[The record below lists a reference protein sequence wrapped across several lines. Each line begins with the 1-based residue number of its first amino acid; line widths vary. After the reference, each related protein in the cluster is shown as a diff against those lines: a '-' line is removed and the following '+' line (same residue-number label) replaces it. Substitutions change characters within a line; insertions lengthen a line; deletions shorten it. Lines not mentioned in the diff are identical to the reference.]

1 MMGTFVG
8 EGRGSNWDGTR
19 GASGM
24 LALFSFLALVVVTQK
39 LTVRIHCTVYFWFG
53 CFSMCICSLQ

>member
-1 MMGTFVG
+1 MMGTFVE
-8 EGRGSNWDGTR
+8 EGRGSNWDGTQ

-39 LTVRIHCTVYFWFG
+39 LTENSLHCVFLVWLLFYVY
-53 CFSMCICSLQ
+53 L